1 MFHHSELLLIT
12 VKATCP
18 ARVRAPRAEEV
29 ICAASAAVI
38 EASSRAGLVFALI
51 STDTGT
57 AQVVQVHSCHVL
69 RLV

>member
-1 MFHHSELLLIT
+1 MFCHTELLLIA

-51 STDTGT
+51 STDT
-57 AQVVQVHSCHVL
+57 
-69 RLV
+69 